1 MEAFIHKFMECDGI
15 PIQRTSKECMDYLQ
29 NILGYSFEVARG
41 VLGLA
46 VARGY
51 IVVSVY
57 APVKSYN

>member
-1 MEAFIHKFMECDGI
+1 MEAFIHNFMECDGI
-15 PIQRTSKECMDYLQ
+15 KVQRTSKECMDYLQ

-51 IVVSVY
+51 VVVNAY

>member
-1 MEAFIHKFMECDGI
+1 METFIHEFMECDGI

-29 NILGYSFEVARG
+29 NILGYSLGVARG

-51 IVVSVY
+51 VVVSAY

>member
-1 MEAFIHKFMECDGI
+1 MEAFIHNYMECDGI

-29 NILGYSFEVARG
+29 NVLGYSFEGARG

-51 IVVSVY
+51 VVVSAY

>member
-1 MEAFIHKFMECDGI
+1 MEYFIHEFMECDGI
-15 PIQRTSKECMDYLQ
+15 PIQHTSKECMDYLQ

-51 IVVSVY
+51 VVVSTYVCSG
-57 APVKSYN
+57 KEL

>member
-1 MEAFIHKFMECDGI
+1 MKSYIHEFMEYDGI

-51 IVVSVY
+51 VIVSAY

>member
-1 MEAFIHKFMECDGI
+1 MEYFIHEFMESDGI
-15 PIQRTSKECMDYLQ
+15 LIQHTSRECMDYLQ

-51 IVVSVY
+51 VVVSTY

>member
-1 MEAFIHKFMECDGI
+1 MQSFIHNYMECDGI

-51 IVVSVY
+51 VVVSAY

>member
-1 MEAFIHKFMECDGI
+1 METFIHKFMECDGI

-29 NILGYSFEVARG
+29 NILGDSFEVARG

-51 IVVSVY
+51 VVVSAYV
-57 APVKSYN
+57 PVKSYN